1 MDDHAMITEQK
12 VAEGSKAGAAKTI
25 PASQAMITPIPQ
37 SEEPM
42 IRAEKSTKT
51 MITSKKRPNLAL

>member
-42 IRAEKSTKT
+42 IRAEKKHNNDDYIKKT
-51 MITSKKRPNLAL
+51 P

>member
-25 PASQAMITPIPQ
+25 PAS
-37 SEEPM
+37 
-42 IRAEKSTKT
+42 
-51 MITSKKRPNLAL
+51 